1 MNSNNAL
8 LLVCVVFGVLVLMY
22 FAYDSYYTTPAPTA
36 APTVAPEGFNS
47 AERFMGKPL
56 KEGFEDAVVAPT
68 PTKAVVPEVTMP
80 AVAPEADKAVAGSPA
95 GHMQGEVLSAQDL
108 LPQCADSPYAQVV
121 PNGQGSLNDG
131 NLLNAGYHL
140 GVDTVGSSLRN
151 ANRQLRSEP
160 PNPQV
165 KVSPWNQ
172 TTIEADMNKRE
183 LEIGN

>member
-8 LLVCVVFGVLVLMY
+8 LLVSVVVGVLVLMY
-22 FAYDSYYTTPAPTA
+22 FAYDTYYTTPVAT
-36 APTVAPEGFNS
+36 PTVAPEGFNKH
-47 AERFMGKPL
+47 EKFMARPVM
-56 KEGFEDAVVAPT
+56 EGFEEAVDAAPEMPAAPETTVAPS
-68 PTKAVVPEVTMP
+68 VP
-80 AVAPEADKAVAGSPA
+80 S

-121 PNGQGSLNDG
+121 PSGQGSVNDG

-140 GVDTVGSSLRN
+140 GVNTVGSSLRN

-172 TTIEADMNKRE
+172 TTIEADLNRRE

>member
-8 LLVCVVFGVLVLMY
+8 LIVCVVVGVLVLMY
-22 FAYDSYYTTPAPTA
+22 FAYDTYYTTPTA

-47 AERFMGKPL
+47 KEKFMAPL
-56 KEGFEDAVVAPT
+56 VKEGFEGETVAPT
-68 PTKAVVPEVTMP
+68 AQPTPNPTPSPEPSATPSATGQV
-80 AVAPEADKAVAGSPA
+80 A

-108 LPQCADSPYAQVV
+108 LPQCADSPYAQVI
-121 PNGQGSLNDG
+121 PNGQGSVNDG

-160 PNPQV
+160 ANPQV

-172 TTIEADMNKRE
+172 TTIEADMNRRE

>member
-8 LLVCVVFGVLVLMY
+8 LIVCVVVGVLVLMY
-22 FAYDSYYTTPAPTA
+22 FAYDTYYTTPTA
-36 APTVAPEGFNS
+36 APAVVPEGFNS
-47 AERFMGKPL
+47 KEKFMAPL
-56 KEGFEDAVVAPT
+56 VKEGFDAPNATPTATPT
-68 PTKAVVPEVTMP
+68 PSSEPTATPQQQSSGQV
-80 AVAPEADKAVAGSPA
+80 A

-108 LPQCADSPYAQVV
+108 LPQCADSPYAQVI
-121 PNGQGSLNDG
+121 PNGQGSVNDG

-160 PNPQV
+160 ANPQV

-172 TTIEADMNKRE
+172 TTIEADMNRRE

>member
-8 LLVCVVFGVLVLMY
+8 LLVCVVVGVLVLMY
-22 FAYDSYYTTPAPTA
+22 FAYDTYYTTPVNVS
-36 APTVAPEGFNS
+36 TVTPEGFNKH
-47 AERFMGKPL
+47 EQFMGRPV
-56 KEGFEDAVVAPT
+56 KEGFEEPADVASAASKT
-68 PTKAVVPEVTMP
+68 PMSPVPDIPMTPVSETPSAMTPV
-80 AVAPEADKAVAGSPA
+80 GQ
-95 GHMQGEVLSAQDL
+95 MQGEVLSAQDL

-121 PNGQGSLNDG
+121 PSGQGSVNDG

-140 GVDTVGSSLRN
+140 GVNTVGSSLRN

-172 TTIEADMNKRE
+172 TTIEADLNRRE

>member
-1 MNSNNAL
+1 MASTTTAPVVKTSNGGSNAPEPE
-8 LLVCVVFGVLVLMY
+8 
-22 FAYDSYYTTPAPTA
+22 APSAPTG
-36 APTVAPEGFNS
+36 V
-47 AERFMGKPL
+47 MG
-56 KEGFEDAVVAPT
+56 GD
-68 PTKAVVPEVTMP
+68 
-80 AVAPEADKAVAGSPA
+80 
-95 GHMQGEVLSAQDL
+95 VLSAQDL

-121 PNGQGSLNDG
+121 PNGQGNVNDG

-140 GVDTVGSSLRN
+140 GVNTVGSSLRN

-172 TTIEADMNKRE
+172 TTIEADANQRQ

>member
-22 FAYDSYYTTPAPTA
+22 YVYNSNTTTPVLT
-36 APTVAPEGFNS
+36 PTVAPEGFNA
-47 AERFMGKPL
+47 AEKFMGKPL
-56 KEGFEDAVVAPT
+56 KEGFEEPS
-68 PTKAVVPEVTMP
+68 VPETTMP
-80 AVAPEADKAVAGSPA
+80 AVPETSMPAVPETSMPAGPV
-95 GHMQGEVLSAQDL
+95 GHMQGEVLAAQDL
-108 LPQCADSPYAQVV
+108 LPQCADSPYAQVI
-121 PNGQGSLNDG
+121 PNGQGSLNDS

-172 TTIEADMNKRE
+172 TTIEADMNRRE